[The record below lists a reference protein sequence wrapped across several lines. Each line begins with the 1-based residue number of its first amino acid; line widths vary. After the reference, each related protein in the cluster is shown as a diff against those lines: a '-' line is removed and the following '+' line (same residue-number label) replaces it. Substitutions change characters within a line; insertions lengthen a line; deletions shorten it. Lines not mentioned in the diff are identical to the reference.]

1 VQFIVH
7 REMRAA
13 EISSSL
19 HDIASSIVDTS
30 EGETSTTMSESE
42 IALATRN
49 TIERT
54 YRERRRGFLAWA
66 RRHTPDAET
75 AEDILQDAFVRALAN
90 ADALSPVEDLA
101 AWIFSVMR
109 NRLIDLW
116 RGRSA
121 RRRAGATDLS
131 EHVLEE
137 VAAGAGLDPQ
147 DQYLRNEMH
156 AALEVAIEALPAEQR
171 EVIRAQALGG
181 VAFKELAQ
189 ATGVSIDTLM
199 ARKRYAIRKLAAALE
214 YWMDD

>member
-1 VQFIVH
+1 
-7 REMRAA
+7 MSLA
-13 EISSSL
+13 E
-19 HDIASSIVDTS
+19 S
-30 EGETSTTMSESE
+30 EGLG
-42 IALATRN
+42 ALATRN

-66 RRHTPDAET
+66 KRHAPDAET
-75 AEDILQDAFVRALAN
+75 AEDILQDAFIRALAN

-101 AWIFSVMR
+101 GWIFSVMR

-116 RGRSA
+116 RGQDA
-121 RRRAGATDLS
+121 RRRAGATDLP

-137 VAAGAGLDPQ
+137 VAAEAGLDPQ
-147 DQYLRNEMH
+147 DQLLRNEIH
-156 AALEVAIEALPAEQR
+156 AALDVAIGALPAPQR
-171 EVIRAQALGG
+171 EVIRAQALGEVG
-181 VAFKELAQ
+181 FRELAE